1 MKQLDIKPISNQY
14 CIRIPTKYLNHFD
27 EVTFSISEEYIKYF
41 TWKYEW
47 NVDYRNPICGIC
59 ERLNDPSEPTSILDL
74 DKEFGNKNCRN
85 AEELPWMISRLT
97 NI

>member
-1 MKQLDIKPISNQY
+1 MSYYKKEILVE
-14 CIRIPTKYLNHFD
+14 NHTIVQFLLRD
-27 EVTFSISEEYIKYF
+27 VFCSISEEYIKYF

-74 DKEFGNKNCRN
+74 DQEFGSKNCKN
-85 AEELPWMISRLT
+85 AEELPWMILRLLV
-97 NI
+97 ILLF